1 MGSVELGVGL
11 DSSAEGYAVMGPPN
25 TRSSIAERVSQL
37 ELDVRIEQQN
47 RNAER
52 RAASTRMERIES
64 DAAGVAQQLEERIR
78 TIADDFDVR
87 LREQARDGVGIAA
100 FGAVLVF
107 AGTFLDLLTEMSNG

>member
-1 MGSVELGVGL
+1 
-11 DSSAEGYAVMGPPN
+11 MGPPN

-87 LREQARDGVGIAA
+87 LREQARDGLGIAA

-107 AGTFLDLLTEMSNG
+107 AGTFLDLLTDMSNG